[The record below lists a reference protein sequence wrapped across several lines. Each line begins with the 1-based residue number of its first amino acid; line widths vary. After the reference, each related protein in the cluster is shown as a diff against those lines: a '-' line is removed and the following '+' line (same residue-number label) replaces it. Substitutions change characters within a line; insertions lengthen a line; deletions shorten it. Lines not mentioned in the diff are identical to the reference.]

1 MTKTIDGCSPSFSFS
16 SREETPLTKRTP
28 LQRIV
33 IGLSVVLA
41 LALIGAGA
49 VSAASGVVVQSKDAT
64 RTVVGPVSTIRVN
77 VDGGVQV
84 QSGPD
89 GQVTMVTH
97 EVWSFQQPTV
107 TETRTGADLSITA
120 SCPGVNWGTCSTSVR
135 LSVPVGS
142 SLDLTSQNSDVS
154 VAGVQGA
161 LTLQSDNG
169 DVDVDSASGPL
180 HLSSG
185 NGDVVGT
192 DLTTS
197 QVQASSSNGDV
208 VLTFARAPETVT
220 ATSANGNATVGLPRG
235 PESYLVSA
243 STDNGNHSVGVHT
256 NSASDR
262 HIVVSSQ
269 DGDVAVN
276 YAP

>member
-1 MTKTIDGCSPSFSFS
+1 M
-16 SREETPLTKRTP
+16 
-28 LQRIV
+28 
-33 IGLSVVLA
+33 
-41 LALIGAGA
+41 
-49 VSAASGVVVQSKDAT
+49 
-64 RTVVGPVSTIRVN
+64 
-77 VDGGVQV
+77 
-84 QSGPD
+84 
-89 GQVTMVTH
+89 
-97 EVWSFQQPTV
+97 
-107 TETRTGADLSITA
+107 
-120 SCPGVNWGTCSTSVR
+120 
-135 LSVPVGS
+135 
-142 SLDLTSQNSDVS
+142 
-154 VAGVQGA
+154 QGA

-243 STDNGNHSVGVHT
+243 STDNGNHSVGVDT